1 MLKQKIFNSIKWNGI
16 ALTSRAIIHFIQLL
30 LTTYYLI
37 PSDVG
42 ILAIVFAL
50 MTFAQTISDGGINQS
65 IIYNQHLNEHELGQI
80 YFFNLLISICIAFI
94 LIAASPLIANIYKSD
109 KLIPLLIL
117 ISIILFINSTTQILK
132 TLAQKKLAFQILSK
146 IEISSNI
153 IGLMLTYISFQMNLS
168 IYAPVSGL
176 LASVISS
183 SILTCVFIKP
193 QCYVK
198 FNLDWNFKKIYPS
211 IIFGLEI
218 LGANIVD
225 SITSKLDILI
235 GGLFLNSAYIGL
247 YSLAKEI
254 NLRISS
260 TINPIITK
268 IIFPVM
274 ASHQNNINELRKL
287 YVSTLSI
294 VNAINIP
301 IYIIVLFYSYDII
314 ILFFSKEWLGT
325 LPLLKVLSIWGIFN
339 ATGNPIGILL
349 TAKGKSKLALYWNIA
364 LFPIT
369 VVFVLLG
376 SLVNIQ
382 YLAISMSVLFLTT
395 YIPSWYFLVYPVCK
409 LDFLDFFKT
418 LIQPIVLSFVAAII
432 SYLIIFNL
440 ETTNLHFIIGL
451 IIFSLIYFY
460 ISYKLNF
467 LWFHTISV
475 FFNHNKRIKSCVV

>member
-16 ALTSRAIIHFIQLL
+16 ALLSRAILHFIQLL

-65 IIYNQHLNEHELGQI
+65 IIYNQHLNEYELGQI
-80 YFFNLLISICIAFI
+80 YFFNLLISTCISFI
-94 LIAASPLIANIYKSD
+94 LTITSPLIAFIYKSD
-109 KLIPLLIL
+109 KLIFLLIL
-117 ISIILFINSTTQILK
+117 ISIIIFINSTTQILK

-153 IGLMLTYISFQMNLS
+153 IGLMTAYISFHLNLS
-168 IYAPVSGL
+168 IYAPVFGL

-183 SILTCVFIKP
+183 SMMTWIFIKP
-193 QCYVK
+193 QCNIK
-198 FNLDWNFKKIYPS
+198 FNLDWNFRKIYSS

-235 GGLFLNSAYIGL
+235 GGLFLNSAHIGL

-268 IIFPVM
+268 IMFPVM
-274 ASHQNNINELRKL
+274 AEHQNNTNEIKKL
-287 YVSTLSI
+287 YTETLSI

-301 IYIIVLFYSYDII
+301 IYIIILFYSYDII
-314 ILFFSKEWLGT
+314 ILFFNEEWLAT
-325 LPLLKVLSIWGIFN
+325 LPLLKILSIWGIFN
-339 ATGNPIGILL
+339 ATGNPVGILL

-364 LFPIT
+364 LLPIT
-369 VVFVLLG
+369 AIFVFLG
-376 SLVNIQ
+376 SLINIQ
-382 YLAISMSVLFLTT
+382 YLAISMSILFLIT
-395 YIPSWYFLVYPVCK
+395 YIPSWYFLIYPVCK

-418 LIQPIVLSFVAAII
+418 LLQPFILSFATAMI
-432 SYLIIFNL
+432 SYLIVSNL
-440 ETTNLHFIIGL
+440 DATNLHFIIGL
-451 IIFSLIYFY
+451 LVFNFIYFY
-460 ISYKLNF
+460 ISYKLN
-467 LWFHTISV
+467 LSWFHIISS